1 MNEVKIR
8 ASVIQA
14 PESRKAGDLDI
25 TRVQVAGKV
34 ELPGGFTRVFYE
46 TVTAFKGLAGVAS
59 RLKVGDVV
67 DVIGSLNY
75 RRTDDGKEFYDINA
89 LSIEKLAGTFT
100 VVADKKG
107 QPVLQ
112 DAQNSVTLLGNLT
125 RDVRSFKTE
134 KGNAGAAGTVAVDAG
149 ERKYPHFLPFVAWG
163 GVAETSADLR
173 KGARVRVEGAV
184 FRSTDTDREGNQRFK
199 LEVTASSVQAY
210 VRNTNTGEGA
220 AAQAASEQPAPPP
233 QGDDIDDLEAEDLP
247 F

>member
-8 ASVIQA
+8 ASVIQQ
-14 PESRKAGDLDI
+14 PEVRTVGDLDI

-46 TVTAFKGLAGVAS
+46 TITAYKKLAGVAAG
-59 RLKVGDVV
+59 LKAGDVI
-67 DVIGSLNY
+67 DVIGSLGY
-75 RRTDDGKEFYDINA
+75 RRGENRKEFYDINA

-112 DAQNSVTLLGNLT
+112 EAQNSVTLLGNLA
-125 RDVRSFKTE
+125 RDVRSFTT
-134 KGNAGAAGTVAVDAG
+134 GTGTAGAAGTIAVDAG
-149 ERKYPHFLPFVAWG
+149 KRDYPHFLPFVAWG
-163 GVAETSADLR
+163 GVAETSAELR
-173 KGARVRVEGAV
+173 KGARVRIEGAV
-184 FRSTDTDREGNQRFK
+184 FRTTDQDPEGNKRFK

-210 VRNTNTGEGA
+210 VRSANAGAGA
-220 AAQAASEQPAPPP
+220 APAEEAPAAPPAA
-233 QGDDIDDLEAEDLP
+233 GDDLAGLEAEDLP